1 MPSTIS
7 VMDEDSLS
15 TSAIADAD
23 EVLSSEPSLLLPE
36 EMDIPVPLTTGG
48 GTHVQA
54 HPEMKSVETQASI
67 KIKTK
72 NKGMCTSECDLTIV
86 PFKQE
91 H

>member
-7 VMDEDSLS
+7 AMDEDSLS
-15 TSAIADAD
+15 ISAVTD

-48 GTHVQA
+48 GAHVQA
-54 HPEMKSVETQASI
+54 HPKMKSVETQASL

-72 NKGMCTSECDLTIV
+72 NKGTCMCVSRV
-86 PFKQE
+86 
-91 H
+91 

>member
-1 MPSTIS
+1 MDEDVPSTIS
-7 VMDEDSLS
+7 AMDEDSLS
-15 TSAIADAD
+15 TSAITD

-67 KIKTK
+67 
-72 NKGMCTSECDLTIV
+72 
-86 PFKQE
+86 
-91 H
+91 